1 MRSRTGTP
9 SAISCPRTFAV
20 PMVGRTSPRRRRK
33 KVVFP
38 APFGPTRPIAPSGIA
53 TLRSS
58 TARTS
63 PNTFVSPAV
72 SMSTVVPS
80 SRPPDRRRLRWGR
93 WGFWDSSLSAFPIHE
108 DDDDPHRRARN
119 EEQPV
124 DETKGGPLGAERV
137 GLQPHLCH
145 MGPVR
150 VRVAL
155 HIVSGLIREVGG

>member
-1 MRSRTGTP
+1 
-9 SAISCPRTFAV
+9 
-20 PMVGRTSPRRRRK
+20 
-33 KVVFP
+33 
-38 APFGPTRPIAPSGIA
+38 APSGIA

-80 SRPPDRRRLRWGR
+80 SRPLDRRRLRSAGWR
-93 WGFWDSSLSAFPIHE
+93 FWDSVLSAFPIHE
-108 DDDDPHRRARN
+108 DEDNPHRRGRD
-119 EEQPV
+119 EKQPV
-124 DETKGGPLGAERV
+124 ENTKGGPFGTVRV

-155 HIVSGLIREVGG
+155 HIVSGLIREVGGLVGSAGNAADPGKTPDRL